1 MTNQLAWLE
10 LPVTPY
16 KVNFL
21 FVSSTRR
28 AVAGTG
34 RELLTKVFLTECQH
48 PDRGGGRKG
57 RGGRRGRKKHGLVE

>member
-1 MTNQLAWLE
+1 MFFYRSFVTNQLAWLE

-34 RELLTKVFLTECQH
+34 RELLTKVFLTDCQH
-48 PDRGGGRKG
+48 PE
-57 RGGRRGRKKHGLVE
+57 RRRREER